1 MAPLVAMKRQAE
13 LVGKIAVLFGGN
25 SAEREVSLQ
34 SGKAVLDALARR
46 GYQPV
51 GIDTGVAGWQ
61 RKLEL
66 MSCKFVFIALH
77 GPGGEDGTM
86 QGYLETMGQ
95 TVGQTTAQTQGLRY
109 SGSGV
114 QASALAMDKMRT
126 KQLWKG
132 VGVATAPF
140 AVLGDGSNWQQV
152 CRELGDVMMV
162 KPALEGSSIGMSKVS
177 GAHQLEEAYRLARK
191 YGELVIAEAFVSG
204 SEYTVAILGDQV
216 LPPIKLETQHV
227 FYDYDAKYLADDT
240 RYICPCGL
248 PAAEEA
254 ALKTLARKAFDTVGC
269 RGWGRVDV
277 MRDEKGNFFVL
288 EVNTVP
294 GMTSHSLV
302 PMAAKAAGLEFDDLV
317 ETIVD
322 CAMASGGSSG
332 HVE

>member
-1 MAPLVAMKRQAE
+1 MPILAE
-13 LVGKIAVLFGGN
+13 TIKTGLTGKIAVLFGGT

-34 SGKAVLDALARR
+34 SGRAVLEALSRR

-51 GIDTGVAGWQ
+51 GIDTGSASWQ
-61 RKLEL
+61 TMLDAARSE
-66 MSCKFVFIALH
+66 FVFIALH
-77 GPGGEDGTM
+77 GPGGEDGAM
-86 QGYLETMGQ
+86 QGYLQ
-95 TVGQTTAQTQGLRY
+95 TRGLRY

-132 VGVATAPF
+132 VGVSTAPF
-140 AVLGDGSNWQQV
+140 AVLTDGSNWKQI
-152 CRELGDVMMV
+152 CRDLGDELMV
-162 KPALEGSSIGMSKVS
+162 KPALEGSSIGMSKIK
-177 GAHQLEEAYRLARK
+177 GADQLEEAFRLARQ
-191 YGELVIAEAFVSG
+191 YGDLVIAEAFVSG

-227 FYDYDAKYLADDT
+227 FYDYNAKYLADDT

-248 PAAEEA
+248 AAADEA
-254 ALKTLARKAFDTVGC
+254 ELKALARRAFDTVGC

-277 MRDEKGNFFVL
+277 MRDVNGNFFVL

-302 PMAAKAAGLEFDDLV
+302 PMAAKAAGLDFDALV
-317 ETIVD
+317 ETIV
-322 CAMASGGSSG
+322 ASSITSSG
-332 HVE
+332 I